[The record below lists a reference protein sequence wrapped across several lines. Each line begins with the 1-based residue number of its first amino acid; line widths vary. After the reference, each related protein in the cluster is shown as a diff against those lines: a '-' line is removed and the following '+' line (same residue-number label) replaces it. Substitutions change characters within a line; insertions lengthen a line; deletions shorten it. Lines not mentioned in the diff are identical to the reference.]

1 MCGIAGFVSFNEDF
15 LSAEERLEMVREMTN
30 AQTHRGPDDEGLWQE
45 RQATLGH
52 RRLAVI
58 DLTASGRQPMSA
70 EVEVGLHIVFNGE
83 IYNFKDL
90 RQTLEGVGYHFR
102 TRTDT
107 EVILRSY
114 QHWGIECTTQ
124 LRGMFAFAI
133 WDAPKRR
140 LLLARDRLGKKPL
153 YYSEHNGAISFA
165 SELQGLLKC
174 RHIQKRI
181 DRSAIDLYLNY
192 GYIPSPGSVFE
203 KVFKLSPAHRG
214 IWEDG
219 RPPRIER
226 YWTIPSPSKSLLSEE
241 IAIEQ
246 LQTKLAEA
254 VRIRMVSDVPVGA
267 FLSGGIDSS
276 IIVGLMASQ
285 STRPIKTFSIGFNDY
300 RFNEL
305 EHARRVA
312 DKWQTDHQEL
322 IVEPDALQII
332 PKMIRHVG
340 EPYADVSIIPTW
352 YLATMTKEQVS
363 VALTGDGGDECFAGY
378 ERYLANLLTESLYQ
392 LPGWPWVSNQI
403 GNLIHDSFS
412 DSDDRHPQLGRLQR
426 FLHQSSR
433 RMADRY
439 PQWLSYFTREQRQ
452 ELCDDSLSA
461 VPNDYLGQLVSRYQ
475 SLHPV
480 ETAMTV
486 DLLSYLPED
495 LLVKVDIATMASG
508 LEARSPFLDHHIVEF
523 AAELPATM
531 RMKNGRPKYLLK
543 KAFANLL
550 PVENLSRA
558 KMGFGVPVGEWFRGP
573 LRSLLEGVLLDSS
586 TQLFRRSVIERYV
599 NDHLRGRRDYAFQLW
614 NLLIL
619 QLWLG
624 SIRE

>member
-1 MCGIAGFVSFNEDF
+1 
-15 LSAEERLEMVREMTN
+15 
-30 AQTHRGPDDEGLWQE
+30 
-45 RQATLGH
+45 
-52 RRLAVI
+52 
-58 DLTASGRQPMSA
+58 
-70 EVEVGLHIVFNGE
+70 
-83 IYNFKDL
+83 
-90 RQTLEGVGYHFR
+90 
-102 TRTDT
+102 
-107 EVILRSY
+107 
-114 QHWGIECTTQ
+114 
-124 LRGMFAFAI
+124 
-133 WDAPKRR
+133 
-140 LLLARDRLGKKPL
+140 
-153 YYSEHNGAISFA
+153 
-165 SELQGLLKC
+165 
-174 RHIQKRI
+174 
-181 DRSAIDLYLNY
+181 
-192 GYIPSPGSVFE
+192 
-203 KVFKLSPAHRG
+203 
-214 IWEDG
+214 
-219 RPPRIER
+219 
-226 YWTIPSPSKSLLSEE
+226 
-241 IAIEQ
+241 
-246 LQTKLAEA
+246 
-254 VRIRMVSDVPVGA
+254 
-267 FLSGGIDSS
+267 
-276 IIVGLMASQ
+276 
-285 STRPIKTFSIGFNDY
+285 
-300 RFNEL
+300 
-305 EHARRVA
+305 
-312 DKWQTDHQEL
+312 
-322 IVEPDALQII
+322 
-332 PKMIRHVG
+332 
-340 EPYADVSIIPTW
+340 
-352 YLATMTKEQVS
+352 
-363 VALTGDGGDECFAGY
+363 
-378 ERYLANLLTESLYQ
+378 
-392 LPGWPWVSNQI
+392 
-403 GNLIHDSFS
+403 
-412 DSDDRHPQLGRLQR
+412 
-426 FLHQSSR
+426 
-433 RMADRY
+433 MADRY